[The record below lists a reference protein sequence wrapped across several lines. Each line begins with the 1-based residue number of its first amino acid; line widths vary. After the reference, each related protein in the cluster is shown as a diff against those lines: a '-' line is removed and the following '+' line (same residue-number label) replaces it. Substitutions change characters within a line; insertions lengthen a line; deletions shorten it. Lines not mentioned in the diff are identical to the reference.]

1 MIDLY
6 NLMASGEVV
15 RAYVSRGN
23 EREDCWFNGTPEHI
37 ASFLIKNQDAD
48 RITITDPLDCLILNT
63 YGSMVDSCPDQELMR
78 RVGQFLNPMQQGVLE
93 PTVVPTYST
102 REMNYGYPDTEEVV
116 GIFRYDE
123 DDFSLWDVSL
133 PKSVV
138 EQVKSESQII
148 RHDLESLL
156 KEMPTED
163 MASEDKLY
171 LLEHSGNSCSLF
183 YAKISQDFI
192 DEFNHL
198 GVSVRGRLS
207 DILEEIKAPE
217 TEIRIMWDDLK
228 PETQERIK
236 KMLGDNGNYDMF
248 PIATIYAPEQEQ
260 GMNMG

>member
-6 NLMASGEVV
+6 KLMASENVV
-15 RAYVSRGN
+15 RAYIYRGRDS
-23 EREDCWFNGTPEHI
+23 EEFWFDGTPDNI
-37 ASFLIKNQDAD
+37 ASFIIKNQDAD
-48 RITITDPLDCLILNT
+48 RIILTDPLDRLVLNT
-63 YGSMVDSCPDQELMR
+63 YGSMIDSCPDRERLKCIARKMI
-78 RVGQFLNPMQQGVLE
+78 PMQQDHLE
-93 PTVVPTYST
+93 PSVVPLYS
-102 REMNYGYPDTEEVV
+102 REEMNYGYPNAEAVV
-116 GIFRYDE
+116 SIFRHGE
-123 DDFSLWDVSL
+123 DDYSLWDVSL
-133 PKSVV
+133 PQSIVA
-138 EQVKSESQII
+138 QVKAETQII

-163 MASEDKLY
+163 MASEDRLY

-217 TEIRIMWDDLK
+217 TEISIMWDDLK

-260 GMNMG
+260 SMNME